1 MSAETNEP
9 PRSMTADAVTDD
21 CDELFN
27 PTTEHKAEVKLLGVS
42 DNQCGQV
49 LYSIY
54 LHDPLNMDKPL
65 AFEITVSP
73 DGTVDAQSSS
83 DPQALWEL
91 FREDL
96 PPGTNCKD
104 GQT

>member
-9 PRSMTADAVTDD
+9 PKSKNAGAVTDD

-27 PTTEHKAEVKLLGVS
+27 PTEHEAEVILLGVS
-42 DNQCGQV
+42 NNECGQT

-54 LHDPLNMDKPL
+54 LHDPLNLDKPL
-65 AFEITVSP
+65 ALSVTVSP
-73 DGTVDAQSSS
+73 DGTVDAHTTPDAQE
-83 DPQALWEL
+83 LWEL

-96 PPGTNCKD
+96 PPGTNSKD
-104 GQT
+104 EET